1 MYVVLFVG
9 ANESQTGGVNG
20 MLMVIHKVAADDF
33 TYGKVTRD
41 WIVLEERSMCVVHPV
56 ALNSDCCILS
66 GCLCTLCVR
75 VCACTR
81 MCVCVCVCHRL
92 AHTASRNRKQG
103 KV

>member
-1 MYVVLFVG
+1 
-9 ANESQTGGVNG
+9 

-75 VCACTR
+75 ARV
-81 MCVCVCVCHRL
+81 CVCVCVCHRL